1 MTVDVAPRH
10 QSSAVLKVVVSA
22 LLVSTSFAQAP
33 ILVGTNPSQPLSQL
47 EESNLWQCVSMIQDV
62 MMTGATQPGL
72 TLEASELY
80 ETTNP
85 GPYPFSHSAASDEAN
100 YEADYRLVH
109 PFLPLEPLSA
119 TLAGMAEGSAKAL
132 YSEGSKNATT
142 LTLETCCDGT
152 LFGYA
157 LPFSQSESNE
167 FGVVKLDERLRYYV
181 GMSGKANQT
190 ETTWY
195 TSCPYTSIPAGL
207 RVNSNF
213 PASASCRL
221 QQHALFA
228 FSLVAFLLL

>member
-80 ETTNP
+80 KTTNP

-100 YEADYRLVH
+100 YEADYRLSTH
-109 PFLPLEPLSA
+109 
-119 TLAGMAEGSAKAL
+119 
-132 YSEGSKNATT
+132 
-142 LTLETCCDGT
+142 
-152 LFGYA
+152 
-157 LPFSQSESNE
+157 FS
-167 FGVVKLDERLRYYV
+167 R
-181 GMSGKANQT
+181 
-190 ETTWY
+190 
-195 TSCPYTSIPAGL
+195 
-207 RVNSNF
+207 
-213 PASASCRL
+213 
-221 QQHALFA
+221 
-228 FSLVAFLLL
+228 